1 MHIGHHRDPH
11 SVFTAGAWAPVAIV
25 SLLIFGIAGLTPAS
39 AMWLGLVAG
48 FLSYELFH
56 YRIHFARPLCA
67 FEEKMRTRHLAHH
80 MRAPGQIFGV
90 TNRIWDCVFGSE
102 PDDAHLRGDAR
113 LGGDDPAVDRTHQL
127 PSRLP
132 PVDLPEALVL
142 PSEGLDISFKQICAS
157 ALVQPAQM
165 PYSDLEALPPTA
177 GLPIEPNQKYQGR
190 ASMA

>member
-1 MHIGHHRDPH
+1 MLLLLAMFTLGWFAWTFVEYTIHGFLSHIFTTFATSMHIGHHRDPH

-90 TNRIWDCVFGSE
+90 TNRIWDRVFGSE
-102 PDDAHLRGDAR
+102 PDDAHL
-113 LGGDDPAVDRTHQL
+113 
-127 PSRLP
+127 
-132 PVDLPEALVL
+132 E
-142 PSEGLDISFKQICAS
+142 E
-157 ALVQPAQM
+157 M
-165 PYSDLEALPPTA
+165 
-177 GLPIEPNQKYQGR
+177 R
-190 ASMA
+190 ASVVMIQPLTGRTNFHRVFRPWTYLRR